1 MYPLNSQT
9 LVQKLYLNILIDR
22 MKFKH
27 PLMNN
32 NYTNQDMT
40 AVRNLLK
47 NRNIVLTQSKKVEE
61 FEKKWSKWLKV
72 KYSTF
77 VNSGSSANYIS
88 ISVLKVINKNK
99 TKNEIIVP
107 SLTWVSDVNS
117 VIMNGFKPVFVD
129 INLSNL
135 SMNTKEVLKKIN
147 NKTLAVFITHAQG
160 FNGLNDELINKLKQ
174 KKIHLI
180 EDACESHGAKF
191 KNKKLG
197 TYGLISNFS
206 FYYAHHMTTIE
217 GGMICTNNKKIYE
230 LSKILRSHGLVR
242 EAKNK
247 KYEEKI
253 INKYKDLSSQFIF
266 LYSTLNFRNNEIAAT
281 IGINQLKNLDKN
293 NQLRT
298 KNFLLF
304 LKNLDPKKYW
314 INYDIHGSCNY
325 AFPIILKTKNLK
337 KRDYFEKQLFK
348 NNIEFRRGNAGGG
361 NQLRQPYLKNI
372 IKLKNFKEFKNVEL
386 VHFFGYYIGNYPELK
401 REKILKITQILN
413 NITF

>member
-1 MYPLNSQT
+1 
-9 LVQKLYLNILIDR
+9 

-32 NYTNQDMT
+32 NYSNQDMN
-40 AVRNLLK
+40 AVKNLLK
-47 NRNIVLTQSKKVEE
+47 NRNIILTQSKKVEE

-88 ISVLKVINKNK
+88 ISLLKVINKNK
-99 TKNEIIVP
+99 NKNEIIIP
-107 SLTWVSDVNS
+107 SLTWVSGVNS

-180 EDACESHGAKF
+180 EDVCESHGAKF

-230 LSKILRSHGLVR
+230 LSKILRSHGMVR

-247 KYEEKI
+247 KYEKKL
-253 INKYKDLSSQFIF
+253 INKYKDLSPQFIF

-281 IGINQLKNLDKN
+281 FGINQLKNLDKN

-361 NQLRQPYLKNI
+361 NQLRQPYLKDI
-372 IKLKNFKEFKNVEL
+372 VKLKNFKEFKNVEL

-401 REKILKITQILN
+401 REKTLKITQILN
-413 NITF
+413 NINF

>member
-1 MYPLNSQT
+1 
-9 LVQKLYLNILIDR
+9 
-22 MKFKH
+22 
-27 PLMNN
+27 MNN

-47 NRNIVLTQSKKVEE
+47 NRNIILTQSKKVEE

-88 ISVLKVINKNK
+88 ISLLKVINKNK

-230 LSKILRSHGLVR
+230 LSKILRSHGMVR

-247 KYEEKI
+247 KYEKKF

-281 IGINQLKNLDKN
+281 FGINQLKNLDKN

-401 REKILKITQILN
+401 REKTLKITQILN